1 MKIVFDEHLFEAVMN
16 KIDKLRLT
24 LDKVRDMPAQ
34 ELGHMIND
42 KRSADFVKKMADKI
56 PKISISA
63 SVQPITRTIVRL
75 VCQIDVKMYWSDKER
90 GNISISRRFLG

>member
-1 MKIVFDEHLFEAVMN
+1 MN

-90 GNISISRRFLG
+90 GNISISRRFLRYNSKIMLHH